1 MSATTMDN
9 MLREAIEETDA
20 IIASSEA
27 AQEPEIVAS
36 AVPMR
41 RAGRPEEVAEAVK
54 FLLSDGASYITRQV
68 IQVNGGLV

>member
-36 AVPMR
+36 AN
-41 RAGRPEEVAEAVK
+41 EEENNLFWNVTLSAEKNEECA
-54 FLLSDGASYITRQV
+54 
-68 IQVNGGLV
+68 